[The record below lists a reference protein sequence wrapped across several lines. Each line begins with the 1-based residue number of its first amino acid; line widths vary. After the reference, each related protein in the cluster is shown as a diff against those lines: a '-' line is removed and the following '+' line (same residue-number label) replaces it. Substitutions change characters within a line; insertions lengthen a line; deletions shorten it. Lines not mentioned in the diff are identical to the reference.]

1 MTSSKLAHRIELS
14 LYASLIFIAVQLLRI
29 PVGAQ
34 FVHLGNALVVVAV
47 LLYGSKAA
55 LVASLGLGIFD
66 ILNGYAPVVWIT
78 ILESMIICLVLH
90 LIYEKGMQSSQH
102 PIAIIAVG
110 VIAGLAKL
118 LLNIIKY
125 SLLHYAVGQL
135 SFSSSFLRSTRKGWR

>member
-47 LLYGSKAA
+47 LLYGSKEAA

-66 ILNGYAPVVWIT
+66 ILNGYAPVA
-78 ILESMIICLVLH
+78 LDNH
-90 LIYEKGMQSSQH
+90 FGIYD
-102 PIAIIAVG
+102 
-110 VIAGLAKL
+110 
-118 LLNIIKY
+118 N
-125 SLLHYAVGQL
+125 L
-135 SFSSSFLRSTRKGWR
+135 SCPTPYL